1 MANTCENSLEITGE
15 KDDISN
21 FMANVFE
28 VEQGGIE
35 YRVSDSKVGHDILPF
50 GWLQSRDESSI
61 VFDSK
66 WGAPTDNILAM
77 SKLHPALTF
86 TVTYVIPNDEVAG
99 IAEIKNAEIIRDEY
113 DSHTSDLARE
123 LFGDDYVNDL
133 IAQDIC
139 RNFLE
144 IEGEKEEITQFMA
157 KVCEIENSEI
167 EYRVEDDEESDP
179 LHLGRLQ
186 ARSDNAIAFDSEYE
200 APLDNIIEI
209 SSLHPELTFTFSYAI
224 PAEETVSRLEIKDEE
239 VLDEEEDDIY
249 SDLAREMLGNEYVDE
264 L

>member
-1 MANTCENSLEITGE
+1 MANTCENNLEITGE
-15 KDDISN
+15 KDDIAY

-28 VEQGGIE
+28 VEHGGIE
-35 YRVSDSKVGHDILPF
+35 YRVSDSNDENDILPF
-50 GWLQSRDESSI
+50 GWLQSRDESTI
-61 VFDSK
+61 VFDSN

-77 SKLHPALTF
+77 SKLHPTLTF
-86 TVTYVIPNDEVAG
+86 TVTYVIPNDETAG
-99 IAEIKNAEIIRDEY
+99 IVKIQNTEIIRDEVDDY
-113 DSHTSDLARE
+113 TSDLARE
-123 LFGDDYVNDL
+123 ILGDGYVDDL
-133 IAQDIC
+133 IEQDIC
-139 RNFLE
+139 KNFLE

-157 KVCEIENSEI
+157 KLFEIENSDI
-167 EYRVEDDEESDP
+167 VYRVEDDEESEP
-179 LHLGRLQ
+179 LYLGRLQ

-224 PAEETVSRLEIKDEE
+224 PAEEIVSRLKIKDEE

-249 SDLAREMLGNEYVDE
+249 SDLARGILGDEYVDT

>member
-1 MANTCENSLEITGE
+1 MANTCENTLEVTGDKE
-15 KDDISN
+15 EIAN
-21 FMANVFE
+21 FMANVVE
-28 VEQGGIE
+28 VEGGGIE
-35 YRVSDSKVGHDILPF
+35 YQIPGSDDILPF
-50 GWLQSRDESSI
+50 GWLQSRDESTI

-77 SKLHPALTF
+77 SKLHSTLTF
-86 TVTYVIPNDEVAG
+86 IVTYAIPNDEVAG
-99 IAEIKNAEIIRDEY
+99 IVEIQNAETIRDEY
-113 DSHTSDLARE
+113 DSHTSDLARKI
-123 LFGDDYVNDL
+123 LGDEYVDDL
-133 IAQDIC
+133 IEQDVC
-139 RNFLE
+139 KNFLE
-144 IEGEKEEITQFMA
+144 IEGDKEEITQCMA
-157 KVCEIENSEI
+157 KVFEIENSEI

-224 PAEETVSRLEIKDEE
+224 LSDEEVGRLEIKDEE

-249 SDLAREMLGNEYVDE
+249 SDLAREILGDEYVDE